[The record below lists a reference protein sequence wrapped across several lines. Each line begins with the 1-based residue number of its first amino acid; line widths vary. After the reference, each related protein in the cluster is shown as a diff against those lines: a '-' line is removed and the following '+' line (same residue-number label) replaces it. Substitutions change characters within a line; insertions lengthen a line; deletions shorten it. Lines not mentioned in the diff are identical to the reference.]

1 MVALLLVLATSV
13 FAYSVAMKPSNG
25 GGSVVNVS
33 EQFNFQEGQGG
44 SNKAPSW
51 IGMVEVLVIHD
62 GQLVYDTLQHNTITN
77 TGEGIISACTARG
90 ATSSPSCTSGGVYIA
105 LSTDASVTSPTD
117 LTCPSELATNG
128 LGRAVGTYS
137 PVTTNSH
144 KVANTFTNTGT
155 TPVTI
160 SKVCMF
166 DSASGGSLF
175 AEDVLSNT
183 ATVAPNDQITINWTF
198 TH

>member
-1 MVALLLVLATSV
+1 MALLLLLSTTV
-13 FAYSVAMKPSNG
+13 FAYAVAAKASNSGGNVVSVSDSFNYGEASG
-25 GGSVVNVS
+25 GG
-33 EQFNFQEGQGG
+33 
-44 SNKAPSW
+44 NKAPTW
-51 IGMVEVLVIHD
+51 IGMVQVLVIHN
-62 GQLVYDTLQHNTITN
+62 GKLVYDTLQHNTITN

-90 ATSSPSCTSGGVYIA
+90 ATSAASCTNGGVYIA
-105 LSTDASVTSPTD
+105 LSTDASVTAPTD
-117 LTCPSELATNG
+117 LTCQSELATNG
-128 LGRAVGTYS
+128 LGRALGTYS

-144 KVANTFTNTGT
+144 KIAFTFTNTGT
-155 TPVTI
+155 TPVTV

-183 ATVAPNDQITINWTF
+183 ASVAPNDQLTINWTF

>member
-1 MVALLLVLATSV
+1 MIGLIVLLATTV
-13 FAYSVAMKPSNG
+13 FAYSVATKPSNG
-25 GGSVVNVS
+25 GGNVVSVSDSYNYA
-33 EQFNFQEGQGG
+33 EAQGG
-44 SNKAPSW
+44 GNKAPSW
-51 IGMVEVLVIHD
+51 IGMVQVLVVHN
-62 GQLVYDTLQHNTITN
+62 GKLVYDTLQHNTITN

-90 ATSSPSCTSGGVYIA
+90 ATSAPACASGGVYIA

-117 LTCPSELATNG
+117 LTCASELATNG
-128 LGRAVGTYS
+128 LGRSLGTFS

-144 KVANTFTNTGT
+144 KISYTFTNTGT

-160 SKVCMF
+160 TKVCMF
-166 DSASGGSLF
+166 DAASGGSLF

-183 ATVAPNDQITINWTF
+183 ASVAPNDQITINWTF

>member
-13 FAYSVAMKPSNG
+13 FAYSVAMKPSN

-90 ATSSPSCTSGGVYIA
+90 ATSAPGCTNGGVFVA
-105 LSTDASVTSPTD
+105 LSTDAGVTAPTD

-144 KVANTFTNTGT
+144 KVAVTFTNTGT
-155 TPVTI
+155 TPVNI

-166 DSASGGSLF
+166 DAASGGSLF

-183 ATVAPNDQITINWTF
+183 ASVAPNDQITINWTF

>member
-25 GGSVVNVS
+25 GSVVNVS

-44 SNKAPSW
+44 SNNQAPGW
-51 IGMVEVLVIHD
+51 IGMVEVLIFHN

-90 ATSSPSCTSGGVYIA
+90 ATSGPGCTNGGVYIA
-105 LSTDASVTSPTD
+105 LSGDASVTSPTD
-117 LTCPSELATNG
+117 LTCPSELSTNG
-128 LGRAVGTYS
+128 LGRALGTYS

-144 KVANTFTNTGT
+144 KVAYTFTNTGT

-166 DSASGGSLF
+166 DSSSGGSLF

-183 ATVAPNDQITINWTF
+183 ATVSPNDQITINWTF